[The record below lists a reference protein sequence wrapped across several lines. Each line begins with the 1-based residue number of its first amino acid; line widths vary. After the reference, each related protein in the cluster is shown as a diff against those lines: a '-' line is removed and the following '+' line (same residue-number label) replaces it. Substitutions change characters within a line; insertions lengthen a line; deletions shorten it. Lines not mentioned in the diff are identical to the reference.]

1 MPLHLNPSFFNAIL
15 DTQYAIRVKG
25 EIMRIV
31 AGKNKGNIL
40 KSPKD
45 LSVRPTSEK
54 VREALFD
61 ILGTSIEEIC
71 FLDLFAGSGAVGIEA
86 LSRGAKK
93 VIFIEK
99 EPKCIKII
107 RENLEKTENSQ
118 NAVVFKIDFL
128 PGLKLLA
135 KKKYLLDYIFL
146 DPPYNRG
153 LINISLLE
161 ISKLPILR
169 KNGLVIAQHYKKEK
183 VMEKLLNNLKLYNQR
198 RYGECYLSF
207 YEYVNI

>member
-1 MPLHLNPSFFNAIL
+1 MSLHLNPSFFNAIL

-61 ILGTSIEEIC
+61 ILGTSVRETC
-71 FLDLFAGSGAVGIEA
+71 FLDLFAGTGAVGIEA
-86 LSRGAKK
+86 LSRGTKK

-99 EPKCIKII
+99 ELKCVKII
-107 RENLEKTENSQ
+107 KKNLDKTENIQ
-118 NAVVFKIDFL
+118 NAVVYKIDFL

-135 KKKYLLDYIFL
+135 KKNYLLDYIFL

-153 LINISLLE
+153 LVNISLLE

-169 KNGLVIAQHYKKEK
+169 EKGLVIAQHYKKEK
-183 VMEKLLNNLKLYNQR
+183 IMENINNLKLFNQR

>member
-1 MPLHLNPSFFNAIL
+1 M
-15 DTQYAIRVKG
+15 RV
-25 EIMRIV
+25 V
-31 AGKNKGNIL
+31 AGKNKGNVL

-61 ILGTSIEEIC
+61 ILGTSVGETC
-71 FLDLFAGSGAVGIEA
+71 FLDLFAGTGAVGIEA

-99 EPKCIKII
+99 ELKCIKII
-107 RENLEKTENSQ
+107 KKNLEKTENIQ
-118 NAVVFKIDFL
+118 NAVVYKIDFL

-135 KKKYLLDYIFL
+135 QKNYLLDYIFL

-153 LINISLLE
+153 LVNISLLE
-161 ISKLPILR
+161 IAKLPILR

-183 VMEKLLNNLKLYNQR
+183 VMEKINNLRLFNQR
-198 RYGECYLSF
+198 RYGECFLSF

>member
-1 MPLHLNPSFFNAIL
+1 
-15 DTQYAIRVKG
+15 
-25 EIMRIV
+25 MRII

-45 LSVRPTSEK
+45 LSVRPTSQK

-61 ILGTSIEEIC
+61 ILRTDIEEAL
-71 FLDLFAGSGAVGIEA
+71 FLDLFAGTGAVGIEA

-99 EPKCIKII
+99 ELKCIKII
-107 RENLEKTENSQ
+107 KENLEKTENNQ
-118 NAVVFKIDFL
+118 NALVYKIDFL
-128 PGLKLLA
+128 AGLKLLF
-135 KKKYLLDYIFL
+135 KKNCLLDYIFL
-146 DPPYNRG
+146 DPPYSRG
-153 LINISLLE
+153 LVNISLLE
-161 ISKLPILR
+161 IAKLPILG
-169 KNGLVIAQHYKKEK
+169 KNGLIIAQHYKKEK
-183 VMEKLLNNLKLYNQR
+183 VMEKLENIKLFNQR

>member
-1 MPLHLNPSFFNAIL
+1 MHWQI
-15 DTQYAIRVKG
+15 DKG
-25 EIMRIV
+25 EFMRIV

-61 ILGTSIEEIC
+61 ILGTSVRETC
-71 FLDLFAGSGAVGIEA
+71 FLDLFAGTGAVGIEA

-93 VIFIEK
+93 AIFIEK
-99 EPKCIKII
+99 EQKCIKII
-107 RENLEKTENSQ
+107 KENLEKTENSQ
-118 NAVVFKIDFL
+118 NAVVYKIDFL
-128 PGLKLLA
+128 SGLKLLA
-135 KKKYLLDYIFL
+135 RKDYLLDYIFL
-146 DPPYNRG
+146 DPPYSRG
-153 LINISLLE
+153 LVNISLLE
-161 ISKLPILR
+161 ISNLPILR
-169 KNGLVIAQHYKKEK
+169 KSGWIIAQHYKKEK
-183 VMEKLLNNLKLYNQR
+183 VMENLSNLRLFDQR

>member
-1 MPLHLNPSFFNAIL
+1 
-15 DTQYAIRVKG
+15 
-25 EIMRIV
+25 MRIV

-61 ILGTSIEEIC
+61 ILGISVEETC
-71 FLDLFAGSGAVGIEA
+71 FLDLFAGTGAVGIEA

-99 EPKCIKII
+99 EQKCIKII
-107 RENLEKTENSQ
+107 KDNLKKTENTQ
-118 NAVVFKIDFL
+118 NALVYKVDFL
-128 PGLKLLA
+128 SGLKLLA
-135 KKKYLLDYIFL
+135 RKNILLDFIFL

-153 LINISLLE
+153 LVNISLLE

-169 KNGLVIAQHYKKEK
+169 HDGLVIAQHYKKEK
-183 VMEKLLNNLKLYNQR
+183 VMEKLNNLRLHNQR

-207 YEYVNI
+207 YDYVNI

>member
-1 MPLHLNPSFFNAIL
+1 
-15 DTQYAIRVKG
+15 
-25 EIMRIV
+25 MRIV
-31 AGKNKGNIL
+31 AGKNKGSIL

-61 ILGTSIEEIC
+61 ILGTSVKETC
-71 FLDLFAGSGAVGIEA
+71 FLDLFSGTGAVGIEA

-99 EPKCIKII
+99 ELKCINII
-107 RENLEKTENSQ
+107 KENLRKTKNSQ
-118 NAVVFKIDFL
+118 NAVVYKIDFL
-128 PGLKLLA
+128 FGLKLLA
-135 KKKYLLDYIFL
+135 RKKYILDYIFL

-153 LINISLLE
+153 LVNISLLE
-161 ISKLPILR
+161 IAKLPILR

-183 VMEKLLNNLKLYNQR
+183 IMENLNNLKFYSQR

-207 YEYVNI
+207 YDYVNI

>member
-1 MPLHLNPSFFNAIL
+1 
-15 DTQYAIRVKG
+15 
-25 EIMRIV
+25 MRIV

-61 ILGTSIEEIC
+61 ILGISVKGTC
-71 FLDLFAGSGAVGIEA
+71 FLDLFAGTGAAGIEA
-86 LSRGAKK
+86 LSRGAKN

-99 EPKCIKII
+99 ELKCIKII
-107 RENLEKTENSQ
+107 KENLEKTGNSQ
-118 NAVVFKIDFL
+118 NAVVYKIDFL
-128 PGLKLLA
+128 VGLKLLA
-135 KKKYLLDYIFL
+135 KKNYLLDYIFL
-146 DPPYNRG
+146 DPPYNKG
-153 LINISLLE
+153 LVNISLLE
-161 ISKLPILR
+161 IAKLPILR

-183 VMEKLLNNLKLYNQR
+183 VMENLNNLRLFNQR

-207 YEYVNI
+207 YDYVNI

>member
-1 MPLHLNPSFFNAIL
+1 
-15 DTQYAIRVKG
+15 
-25 EIMRIV
+25 MRIV
-31 AGKNKGNIL
+31 AGKNKGKIL

-61 ILGTSIEEIC
+61 ILGTSVEETR
-71 FLDLFAGSGAVGIEA
+71 FLDLFAGTGAVGIEA
-86 LSRGAKK
+86 LSRGAKN

-99 EPKCIKII
+99 EQKCIKII
-107 RENLEKTENSQ
+107 KENLEKTENSQ
-118 NAVVFKIDFL
+118 NAVVYKIDFL
-128 PGLKLLA
+128 SGLKLLA
-135 KKKYLLDYIFL
+135 RKNALLDYIFL

-153 LINISLLE
+153 LVNISLLE

-169 KNGLVIAQHYKKEK
+169 HNGLVIAQHYKKEK
-183 VMEKLLNNLKLYNQR
+183 VMENLNNLSLNNQR

>member
-1 MPLHLNPSFFNAIL
+1 MLYFKLTTNDYSLTTN
-15 DTQYAIRVKG
+15 QKG
-25 EIMRIV
+25 KIMRIV

-61 ILGTSIEEIC
+61 ILGTSVKETC
-71 FLDLFAGSGAVGIEA
+71 FLDLFAGTGAVGIEA
-86 LSRGAKK
+86 LSRGAKN

-99 EPKCIKII
+99 ELKCIKTIKK
-107 RENLEKTENSQ
+107 NLEKTGNSQ
-118 NAVVFKIDFL
+118 NAVVYKIDFL
-128 PGLKLLA
+128 SGLKLLA
-135 KKKYLLDYIFL
+135 KKNYLLDYIFF
-146 DPPYNRG
+146 DPPYNKG
-153 LINISLLE
+153 LVNISLLE
-161 ISKLPILR
+161 IAKLSILR

-183 VMEKLLNNLKLYNQR
+183 VMENLNNLRLFNQR

-207 YEYVNI
+207 YDYVNI

>member
-1 MPLHLNPSFFNAIL
+1 
-15 DTQYAIRVKG
+15 
-25 EIMRIV
+25 MRII

-40 KSPKD
+40 KSPKG

-61 ILGTSIEEIC
+61 ILGISVRETC
-71 FLDLFAGSGAVGIEA
+71 FLDLFAGTGAVGIEA
-86 LSRGAKK
+86 LSRGARE

-99 EPKCIKII
+99 ELKCIKII
-107 RENLEKTENSQ
+107 KKNLEKTGNSQ
-118 NAVVFKIDFL
+118 NAVVYKIDFL
-128 PGLKLLA
+128 SGLKLLD
-135 KKKYLLDYIFL
+135 KKNCQLDHIFL

-161 ISKLPILR
+161 ISNLPILR
-169 KNGLVIAQHYKKEK
+169 RNGLVIAQHYKKEK
-183 VMEKLLNNLKLYNQR
+183 VMENINNLKLFNQR
-198 RYGECYLSF
+198 IYGECYLSF

>member
-61 ILGTSIEEIC
+61 ILGTSVIETC
-71 FLDLFAGSGAVGIEA
+71 FLDLFAGTGAVGIEA

-93 VIFIEK
+93 VLFIEK
-99 EPKCIKII
+99 ELKCIKII
-107 RENLEKTENSQ
+107 KENLKKTENSQ
-118 NAVVFKIDFL
+118 NAVVYKIDFL
-128 PGLKLLA
+128 SGLKLLA
-135 KKKYLLDYIFL
+135 RKNYLLDHIFL

-153 LINISLLE
+153 LVNISLLE
-161 ISKLPILR
+161 ISKLLILR
-169 KNGLVIAQHYKKEK
+169 HNGLVIAQHYKREK
-183 VMEKLLNNLKLYNQR
+183 VMENLNNLKLFNQR
-198 RYGECYLSF
+198 VYGECYLSF
-207 YEYVNI
+207 YDYVNI